1 MYADFSASFL
11 FFYLRY
17 IHDPLQL
24 EYVHLM
30 AFVHDVFL
38 FSDSI
43 FSSESSEFLLYLI
56 LQPPTLLTEISGL
69 FLVRMCRFLG
79 EWWLGQC

>member
-11 FFYLRY
+11 LFYLRY

-30 AFVHDVFL
+30 AFVHDVF
-38 FSDSI
+38 I
-43 FSSESSEFLLYLI
+43 RVSSL
-56 LQPPTLLTEISGL
+56 PNLTATYTIN
-69 FLVRMCRFLG
+69 
-79 EWWLGQC
+79 